1 MMKKVAIIPIILAL
15 AVMMLIYPQK
25 CLDSARYGLELW
37 LTAVLPSL
45 LPFMAASFLLLNTGV
60 VRLIAALFT
69 PLTRRLFYAPGEA
82 AYVLAAAAVSGYPVG
97 ARLTAELYARGEI
110 SEPDAQR
117 IVRFTSVTGP
127 VFLTG
132 AVSAGMLGLPAA
144 GAYLAA
150 AHYLSAILTGIIFGL
165 IDRRRHPAPPAKR
178 CTLKDAWARF
188 KADAATCPPIGIM
201 LSSSVEKSLWALLKI
216 GGFIILFAVLLEL
229 LNVTGVMDALVWL
242 YSPFASL
249 AGLNNA
255 ATQAFVAGGVEM
267 TTGCARVA
275 ALSADMT
282 TKLVLISGIVAFGGL
297 GIHMQT
303 RAVCAPSGLLPRCF
317 GIVKTL
323 QGALASALTA
333 LLLHVFPLTR
343 AVFAFVPDTKT
354 AAYSGVIFALA
365 VLVILALIKLWQR
378 VSPSPSSACSKA
390 PSGFYGAA
398 SDSRRDSSPAQPVY
412 RRHIPSR
419 RP

>member
-45 LPFMAASFLLLNTGV
+45 LPFMAASFLLLDTGV
-60 VRLIAALFT
+60 VRLIAALFA

-97 ARLTAELYARGEI
+97 ARLTAELFARGEI

-132 AVSAGMLGLPAA
+132 AVSTGMLGIPAA

-150 AHYLSAILTGIIFGL
+150 AHYLSAILTGVVCGL
-165 IDRRRHPAPPAKR
+165 IDRRRHPAPPASR
-178 CTLKDAWARF
+178 QTLKAAWARF
-188 KADAATCPPIGIM
+188 KADAAACPPIGIM

-249 AGLNNA
+249 AGLNSA
-255 ATQAFVAGGVEM
+255 ATQAFVAGSVEM

-282 TKLVLISGIVAFGGL
+282 TKLALISGIVAFGGL

-303 RAVCAPSGLLPRCF
+303 RAVCAPSGLLLRGL

-343 AVFAFVPDTKT
+343 AVFAFVHTKT

-378 VSPSPSSACSKA
+378 VSPSPSSACSRA